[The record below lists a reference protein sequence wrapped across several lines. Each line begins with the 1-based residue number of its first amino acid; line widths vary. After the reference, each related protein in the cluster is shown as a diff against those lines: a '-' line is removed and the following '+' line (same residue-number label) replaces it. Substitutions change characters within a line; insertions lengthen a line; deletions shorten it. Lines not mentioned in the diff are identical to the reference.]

1 MLMMIPSRLSDQ
13 NRLPKKRSFSDWN
26 LVSDLFRKLPFILFL
41 ILLSSV
47 RLETVIRV
55 GEGFLT
61 FLDIMSTFQSVG
73 QLFRSFTN
81 WFQSQST
88 DIELIDFGD
97 GSVCFTVQAK
107 SLKGLTTLWERYKD
121 GTLKESLYDFL
132 VTHKVK
138 QLAEAEE
145 DVELT
150 VTIDKEEYE
159 RACIDLKKE
168 AKGN

>member
-1 MLMMIPSRLSDQ
+1 
-13 NRLPKKRSFSDWN
+13 
-26 LVSDLFRKLPFILFL
+26 
-41 ILLSSV
+41 
-47 RLETVIRV
+47 
-55 GEGFLT
+55 
-61 FLDIMSTFQSVG
+61 MSTFQSVG

-121 GTLKESLYDFL
+121 GTLKKSLYDFL

-138 QLAEAEE
+138 QLAEAGE